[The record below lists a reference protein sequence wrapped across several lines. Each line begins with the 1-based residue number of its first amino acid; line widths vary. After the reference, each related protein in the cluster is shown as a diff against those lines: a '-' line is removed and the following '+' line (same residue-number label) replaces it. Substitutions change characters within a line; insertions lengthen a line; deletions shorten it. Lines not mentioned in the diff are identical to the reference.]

1 MVEERLAQLAP
12 DQIDAALKQ
21 NINLKI
27 EVQQRGIELK
37 KLKKLVIELEREL
50 EEKLEEREREVREL
64 RRRVG
69 EGDAALREAEAHNAL
84 LEEELENVKGLLE
97 ENTDE
102 MERLKEIVEE
112 RGGEDTFNSGSG
124 ALKRRIED
132 LEAENRP
139 PLQTNLPNPNPR
151 RKRRSSRRNRS
162 SPPRH
167 RRAPPPAR
175 RRVRRAISIPGPD
188 P

>member
-1 MVEERLAQLAP
+1 LVEERLAQLAP

-27 EVQQRGIELK
+27 KVRQRGIELK
-37 KLKKLVIELEREL
+37 KLKTLVIELKREL
-50 EEKLEEREREVREL
+50 EEREVREL

-102 MERLKEIVEE
+102 MERDR
-112 RGGEDTFNSGSG
+112 RG
-124 ALKRRIED
+124 ARC
-132 LEAENRP
+132 
-139 PLQTNLPNPNPR
+139 
-151 RKRRSSRRNRS
+151 
-162 SPPRH
+162 
-167 RRAPPPAR
+167 RA
-175 RRVRRAISIPGPD
+175 RVQRW
-188 P
+188 